1 MLDKAKLT
9 SKFEI
14 EPKQVHA
21 TAKKLYRFE
30 VNLLD
35 RHYLY
40 CRKYSSSSG
49 QVMTVKTSPKQTNI
63 SPISIELNPSHF
75 SGLNELS
82 LTLSELIPL
91 EHLRFSRI
99 DYSSD
104 IPISFSDLWRQADV
118 KYKVMRDRYRGS
130 ETTGLYFGCHNH
142 IVKIYDKAKES
153 NLGHPLTRVEV
164 LQKHKSVSVV
174 NFLDLH
180 KLSDFD
186 PFENVRFMSLR
197 LPDNYGS
204 PKSYEALKVQIE
216 REGLCIARKVLGRQN
231 NFTKT
236 FGRYLEPST
245 ANTLLREN
253 HFTEINNFLRS

>member
-1 MLDKAKLT
+1 MLDKAKLI
-9 SKFEI
+9 SKLEKD
-14 EPKQVHA
+14 PRQVH
-21 TAKKLYRFE
+21 TAAKQLYQFE
-30 VNLLD
+30 ANLLD

-49 QVMTVKTSPKQTNI
+49 QSVTVKTNPKQTNI

-75 SGLNELS
+75 SGLSEMS
-82 LTLSELIPL
+82 STLAEMVPL

-104 IPISFSDLWRQADV
+104 IPIMFSDLWRQADV
-118 KYKVMRDRYRGS
+118 KFKVMRDRYRGS

-142 IVKIYDKAKES
+142 IVKIYDKTKES
-153 NLGHPLTRVEV
+153 NLAHPLTRVEV
-164 LQKHKSVSVV
+164 LQKHKSVSIV
-174 NFLDLH
+174 NFLDLY

-204 PKSYEALKVQIE
+204 PKSYEALKGHIE

-236 FGRYLEPST
+236 FERYLEPST
-245 ANTLLREN
+245 ANRLLREN
-253 HFTEINNFLRS
+253 HFAEINNFLRS